1 MIMKAPVQPET
12 QPACRFTASHFCI
25 AKSRSCTLPCQFTP
39 ANVNAPRPL
48 GHDCCCTH
56 CVGGDVSCK
65 GPLWHSMHT
74 AKRGGMWWH
83 VRQTQLCDEMDTHT
97 WLFHTLVYISEQE
110 TSCGRNVRQRQRRHH
125 DRTRVSAHCRAIAH
139 RWVMHPKAVP
149 KQSCRMN
156 ASLRLTRSAR
166 SSVHCSHLRRSSLG
180 RKGCRR
186 HACQP

>member
-48 GHDCCCTH
+48 GHDCCYTH
-56 CVGGDVSCK
+56 CVGGDVSCT
-65 GPLWHSMHT
+65 GPLRHSMHA
-74 AKRGGMWWH
+74 AKRSWVWWH

-110 TSCGRNVRQRQRRHH
+110 TSCGRNVRQRQRRQHRSECTPQS
-125 DRTRVSAHCRAIAH
+125 DRPKM
-139 RWVMHPKAVP
+139 MHPKAVP

-156 ASLRLTRSAR
+156 ASSRLTRSAR

-186 HACQP
+186 RACQP